1 MAANASFPSILSWTP
16 PPAPSQNL
24 KVLLAYVNARN
35 KLDLSNVLR
44 FFHTE
49 LEHRYLPMSLGRPVL
64 TKKQYGEYLEA
75 LTSMMTTFTVS
86 SQL

>member
-1 MAANASFPSILSWTP
+1 MAANSSFPSILSWTP

-35 KLDLSNVLR
+35 KLDNVLR
-44 FFHTE
+44 FFHNE
-49 LEHRYLPMSLGRPVL
+49 LEHRYLPVSLGRPVL

-75 LTSMMTTFTVS
+75 LASMMTTYTVS